1 MMVMMSRERLEPDR
15 KRISQHDLSYLLSSL
30 QVMSDQSTY
39 LVLTYQY
46 CTYCRFNYKRI
57 SQWMGDTSKTVYI
70 TMIRDPV
77 DIFVSAW
84 DYYKQGGSYKMT
96 IGKVGGSLTGQSS

>member
-1 MMVMMSRERLEPDR
+1 
-15 KRISQHDLSYLLSSL
+15 
-30 QVMSDQSTY
+30 
-39 LVLTYQY
+39 
-46 CTYCRFNYKRI
+46 
-57 SQWMGDTSKTVYI
+57 MGDTSKTVYI

-96 IGKVGGSLTGQSS
+96 IGKVGGGCDALPTDKSSKDLNLEQLSYFYS

>member
-1 MMVMMSRERLEPDR
+1 
-15 KRISQHDLSYLLSSL
+15 
-30 QVMSDQSTY
+30 
-39 LVLTYQY
+39 
-46 CTYCRFNYKRI
+46 
-57 SQWMGDTSKTVYI
+57 MGDTTKTVYI

-96 IGKVGGSLTGQSS
+96 IGR